1 MLIREYSHVL
11 VSLLYDIW
19 KAFRKHLGES
29 DIKTPNE
36 EKKSNQTQTKMNS

>member
-36 EKKSNQTQTKMNS
+36 EKNQTKPKPK